1 MTYTQT
7 SLATLRSK
15 AGSLL
20 QKIYTEFG
28 LVKTELDTLAAA
40 DAAGLKIAKGSL
52 TPGDAGDFA
61 FTWQNPEASKIIVTR
76 VLINIT
82 TAGGTDSSVLDVGVV
97 ADAASTANT
106 LIDGLDLN
114 ATGIFD
120 NITDKGENGKSLQ
133 VVDENGGTNDY
144 ITGKI
149 LVQDAA
155 ALAGKYYILY
165 TVI

>member
-7 SLATLRSK
+7 PLATLRSK

-20 QKIYTEFG
+20 QKLYSEFG
-28 LVKTELDTLAAA
+28 LVKTELDALAAV
-40 DAAGLKIAKGSL
+40 DAAGLKIAKGAL
-52 TPGDAGDFA
+52 TAGNANDFA
-61 FTWQNPEASKIIVTR
+61 FAWQNPEASKIIVTR

-106 LIDGLDLN
+106 LIDGLNLN

-120 NITDKGENGKSLQ
+120 NITDKGNSGKSRQ
-133 VVDENGGTNDY
+133 VVDEKGGTNDY
-144 ITGKI
+144 ITGQI
-149 LVQDAA
+149 LEQNAA
-155 ALAGKYYILY
+155 SLAGKYYIFY
-165 TVI
+165 TVV

>member
-28 LVKTELDTLAAA
+28 LVKTELDALAAA

-97 ADAASTANT
+97 ENATSTANN
-106 LIDGLDLN
+106 LIDGLNLN

>member
-1 MTYTQT
+1 
-7 SLATLRSK
+7 L
-15 AGSLL
+15 
-20 QKIYTEFG
+20 
-28 LVKTELDTLAAA
+28 
-40 DAAGLKIAKGSL
+40 
-52 TPGDAGDFA
+52 
-61 FTWQNPEASKIIVTR
+61 N
-76 VLINIT
+76 
-82 TAGGTDSSVLDVGVV
+82 
-97 ADAASTANT
+97 
-106 LIDGLDLN
+106 LN

>member
-7 SLATLRSK
+7 PLATLRSK

-20 QKIYTEFG
+20 QKLYSEFG
-28 LVKTELDTLAAA
+28 LVKTELDALAAV

-52 TPGDAGDFA
+52 AAGDADDFA

-82 TAGGTDSSVLDVGVV
+82 TAGGTGSSVLDVGVV
-97 ADAASTANT
+97 ENATSTADN

-120 NITDKGENGKSLQ
+120 NITDKGENGKSRQ

-155 ALAGKYYILY
+155 ALTGKYYILY